1 MSLINTMDILILL
14 LFIPALIGG
23 IRKGF
28 IRQLAGLIAL
38 LLGLWAASKY
48 NAPLSEI
55 ICSKL
60 DTTSSLVPVI
70 SFIVIFLIILLLVSL
85 IGRLVSKI
93 FQVAMLGWLDRI
105 VGVLFS
111 FLKTAFILSILIY
124 ILNSLDSLYNFMPKE
139 SISESR
145 LYPPI
150 QKLAPAVFPYLNE
163 HIRAHRDIVPDNPF
177 NKI

>member
-48 NAPLSEI
+48 NALLSEI
-55 ICSKL
+55 ICLKFE
-60 DTTSSLVPVI
+60 TTSSLVPVI
-70 SFIVIFLIILLLVSL
+70 SFIIIFLIILLLVSL

-150 QKLAPAVFPYLNE
+150 QKLAPAVFPYLNK
-163 HIRAHRDIVPDNPF
+163 HIKAHKDIIPDNTF